1 MLRAERS
8 SRAAHGSSSRWRD
21 SLVPVRM
28 QRIALTAGLD
38 DLRSTLVRTG
48 EVGCVELECDAP
60 SCTAPANPTSEDL
73 VTRYADA
80 ATRHEEMAALIG
92 WCPAADVPRLAAR
105 LVDVGGAVV
114 PLPCPR
120 GVDPPTLLRDAS
132 TAHSAFSPLVRS
144 YGTVPYADLDPTFL
158 AGLTYVLMFGLMFG
172 DAGHGA
178 LLIACG
184 LVLRSGRI
192 KPLAGV
198 KRLWPFV
205 VGAGIAGTVCGLL
218 YGEFFGPTG
227 LVPALWLKPLDQPL
241 PLLGYA
247 IALGAALL
255 AVAYGVGTVNRWR
268 EGGPGAALYA
278 VSGGAGSALFLGAA
292 ISCTG
297 VLVHSTPLES
307 AGAAPATLG
316 IVAAGIGLAAVAPRG
331 PAGGFQV
338 GIGLFDL
345 VTRIGSNVVSF
356 ARLAAFGLT
365 HAALGAVIWQGAS
378 GLAHRGPI
386 GVGAAVLLFLVGN
399 AAAFALEGL
408 VVSVQAMRLEFYE
421 LFSRIFEPEGRPF
434 RPFRLSA
441 SEVVP

>member
-1 MLRAERS
+1 MLRPERS
-8 SRAAHGSSSRWRD
+8 RPAAYDSSSRWRD
-21 SLVPVRM
+21 CLLPVRM

-38 DLRSTLVRTG
+38 DLRATLVRAG
-48 EVGCVELECDAP
+48 EAGCVELECDLTSSDA
-60 SCTAPANPTSEDL
+60 SAEPTGEEL
-73 VTRYADA
+73 LTRYANA
-80 ATRHEEMAALIG
+80 ATRHDETAALTG
-92 WCPAADVPRLAAR
+92 WCPAADLPRLAAQ

-120 GVDPPTLLRDAS
+120 GVGPPTLLRDVG
-132 TAHSAFSPLVRS
+132 TAHRAFSPLVRS
-144 YGTVPYADLDPTFL
+144 YGTVPYSDIDPTLL
-158 AGLTYVLMFGLMFG
+158 AGLSYILMFGLMFG

-184 LVLRSGRI
+184 LVLRSSRI
-192 KPLAGV
+192 TRLAGV
-198 KRLWPFV
+198 RRLWPFV
-205 VGAGIAGTVCGLL
+205 VGAGLAGTLCGLL

-227 LVPALWLKPLDQPL
+227 VVPALWLKPLDEPL

-255 AVAYGVGTVNRWR
+255 AIAYAVGTVNRWR
-268 EGGPGAALYA
+268 EGGPGTALYA

-297 VLVHSTPLES
+297 VLVHSMPLEL
-307 AGAAPATLG
+307 AGAAPAALG
-316 IVAAGIGLAAVAPRG
+316 IVAAGIGLAAAAPRG

-356 ARLAAFGLT
+356 SRLAAFGLT
-365 HAALGAVIWQGAS
+365 HAALGAVIWQGTS
-378 GLAHRGPI
+378 GLAHRGPV
-386 GVGAAVLLFLVGN
+386 GAGAAVLLFVVGN